1 MWTLTISILNWEHRQ
16 LTASV
21 PISLSFG
28 FFSCKISPINLF
40 LDAPIKIGKFHFL
53 NTSKFFKISKLWKIS
68 FEKPI
73 PGSII
78 IFLLEIFFS
87 NANFIFPR
95 QNSELYVTDSYN
107 LSWENNYNNYHIYLL
122 HQDSNS
128 FISNTLSTYDNGDL
142 VLDDMAVS
150 YTHLTLPTIMPV

>member
-1 MWTLTISILNWEHRQ
+1 MLKYLVLLN
-16 LTASV
+16 
-21 PISLSFG
+21 
-28 FFSCKISPINLF
+28 F
-40 LDAPIKIGKFHFL
+40 LY
-53 NTSKFFKISKLWKIS
+53 
-68 FEKPI
+68 
-73 PGSII
+73 
-78 IFLLEIFFS
+78 FS

-142 VLDDMAVS
+142 VLDDMVNGTN
-150 YTHLTLPTIMPV
+150 YLWKIPRDMNYYNLNNHNFKL